1 MTKDE
6 ITKKVARKI
15 KTARLTRNMTQAELA
30 EKAGLSIS
38 FYAGVERA
46 ESTPSVETLAK
57 LAKALKVKS
66 SDLLPF

>member
-38 FYAGVERA
+38 AGVERA